1 MLTKIVDCCHLSA
14 QENEPRVTFTTEFYK
29 DRPITVDKT
38 VDSFDDSFVD
48 KTVDITVDKPMHA
61 VRREHIPLS
70 AAMQIIAT
78 DRQIPNGFYECYLIA
93 PEDD

>member
-14 QENEPRVTFTTEFYK
+14 QENEPRVTFTTEFYE
-29 DRPITVDKT
+29 DKPKGNE
-38 VDSFDDSFVD
+38 V
-48 KTVDITVDKPMHA
+48 PMHA

-78 DRQIPNGFYECYLIA
+78 DRQIPNGFYECYLIE
-93 PEDD
+93 PEND

>member
-14 QENEPRVTFTTEFYK
+14 QENEPRVTFTTEFYE
-29 DRPITVDKT
+29 DRSKT
-38 VDSFDDSFVD
+38 IDN
-48 KTVDITVDKPMHA
+48 PMHA

-78 DRQIPNGFYECYLIA
+78 DRQIPNGFYECYLIE

>member
-14 QENEPRVTFTTEFYK
+14 QENEPRITFTTEFYE
-29 DRPITVDKT
+29 DKA
-38 VDSFDDSFVD
+38 
-48 KTVDITVDKPMHA
+48 KTSEKPMHS

-78 DRQIPNGFYECYLIA
+78 DRQIPNGFYECYLIE
-93 PEDD
+93 PEND

>member
-1 MLTKIVDCCHLSA
+1 MITKIVDCCHLSA
-14 QENEPRVTFTTEFYK
+14 QENEPRVTFTTKFYE
-29 DRPITVDKT
+29 DRSK
-38 VDSFDDSFVD
+38 
-48 KTVDITVDKPMHA
+48 TVDKPMHA

-78 DRQIPNGFYECYLIA
+78 DRQIPNGFYECYLIE

>member
-29 DRPITVDKT
+29 DRPITVDK
-38 VDSFDDSFVD
+38 
-48 KTVDITVDKPMHA
+48 TVDKPMHA

>member
-14 QENEPRVTFTTEFYK
+14 QENEPRVTFTTEYYE
-29 DRPITVDKT
+29 
-38 VDSFDDSFVD
+38 
-48 KTVDITVDKPMHA
+48 DKPKDNQAPMHV

-78 DRQIPNGFYECYLIA
+78 DRQIPTGFYECYLIE
-93 PEDD
+93 PEND